1 MSEKTGSGAP
11 AQNRRISIED
21 NLRKVYQDVLDEQ
34 IPDRF
39 KNLLEQLRQNQGLD
53 SQKADRG
60 PGGEKGGGK

>member
-60 PGGEKGGGK
+60 PSGEKGGGK

>member
-11 AQNRRISIED
+11 PQQRRISIED

-39 KNLLEQLRQNQGLD
+39 KNLLEQLRQSQGTEGPQTD
-53 SQKADRG
+53 GS